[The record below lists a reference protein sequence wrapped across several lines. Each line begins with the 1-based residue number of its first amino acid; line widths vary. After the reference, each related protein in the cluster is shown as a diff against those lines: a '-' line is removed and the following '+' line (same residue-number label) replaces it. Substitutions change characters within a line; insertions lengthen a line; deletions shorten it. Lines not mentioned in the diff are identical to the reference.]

1 MGQKFRV
8 VIAALI
14 GVGALAAP
22 ALAQNDPPGR
32 IARLAFTEGTVSF
45 HDDEQSDWTRA
56 AVNTPLTTGDSIWT
70 EAGARSE
77 ISLAGTRVRLDGGT
91 QLDLLAIDDTQ
102 TRMQVAQGRVDIKTF
117 TLDTNTPYQIVTP
130 RGTISLNQQG
140 DYYVEAGSTQDATR
154 LGVRSGAATFTG
166 LNGQALAV
174 RAGEVAEVSGNAAT
188 PQLHTINTPP
198 PPMPTYW
205 AERDRTVSYD
215 APQYVNAGMTGYED
229 LNANGTW
236 ANDPEYGQVWSP
248 RSVPSGWEPY
258 RTGHWQNVRPWGWT
272 WVDDQ
277 PWGFAPYHYG
287 RWANRNNRWVWV
299 PPQRDQ
305 RPVYAPALVAFIGG
319 IELSISLGNP
329 SRAPVGWFPLAP
341 REAYVPPYT
350 TNQNYYRNV
359 NRSDRI
365 EQAMLNERWQRA
377 QSREAMPDRQRPDQQ
392 RFVLANQ
399 RFATVVAAEDFV
411 RSRPVARA
419 TIQVAPE
426 KLAAAPVARVSAP
439 LAPTQSV
446 NAAPAPAANAPAAN
460 APAAK
465 PTDSK
470 TGDPKTAD
478 PKAADPKAQADAKAE
493 ADAKAKTE
501 ASAKASNV
509 PVTQTQAGG
518 MATLGKPADSDR
530 PKAPGPKVASR
541 PNEPAAAGAP
551 AGTPQNR
558 PAAAPPP
565 LQPRIGNAPPEL
577 KGDKTP
583 AAPAKPSQPEAKAPA
598 ANDNK
603 ATTAPT
609 TPQPQPP
616 VAAPPAAKAEPAK
629 PAPNVATPA
638 APATPATPA
647 PKPEATKPAPAPAQ
661 ATPARPEATPARPEP
676 QPAQRPQQDR
686 EENRRGTDNRAAP
699 PPSQPAPAQQAAPHV
714 TPPPAAPPA
723 HAATPAPTP
732 APAPAAAPPQ
742 QAAPA
747 QTPAPAATPPKPP
760 QEAKPQAPTPAEP
773 TPPKKKDE
781 PKEGKADSDGKSGG

>member
-102 TRMQVAQGRVDIKTF
+102 TRMQVAQGR
-117 TLDTNTPYQIVTP
+117 
-130 RGTISLNQQG
+130 
-140 DYYVEAGSTQDATR
+140 
-154 LGVRSGAATFTG
+154 
-166 LNGQALAV
+166 
-174 RAGEVAEVSGNAAT
+174 
-188 PQLHTINTPP
+188 
-198 PPMPTYW
+198 
-205 AERDRTVSYD
+205 
-215 APQYVNAGMTGYED
+215 
-229 LNANGTW
+229 
-236 ANDPEYGQVWSP
+236 
-248 RSVPSGWEPY
+248 
-258 RTGHWQNVRPWGWT
+258 
-272 WVDDQ
+272 
-277 PWGFAPYHYG
+277 
-287 RWANRNNRWVWV
+287 WANRNNRCVWV

-365 EQAMLNERWQRA
+365 EQAMLNEGWQRA
-377 QSREAMPDRQRPDQQ
+377 QSREAMPDRQRADQQ

-439 LAPTQSV
+439 PAPTQSV

-565 LQPRIGNAPPEL
+565 LQPRVGNAPPEL
-577 KGDKTP
+577 KGDRTP

-629 PAPNVATPA
+629 PAPSVATPA

-647 PKPEATKPAPAPAQ
+647 P
-661 ATPARPEATPARPEP
+661 
-676 QPAQRPQQDR
+676 
-686 EENRRGTDNRAAP
+686 
-699 PPSQPAPAQQAAPHV
+699 
-714 TPPPAAPPA
+714 
-723 HAATPAPTP
+723 
-732 APAPAAAPPQ
+732 
-742 QAAPA
+742 
-747 QTPAPAATPPKPP
+747 
-760 QEAKPQAPTPAEP
+760 
-773 TPPKKKDE
+773 
-781 PKEGKADSDGKSGG
+781 